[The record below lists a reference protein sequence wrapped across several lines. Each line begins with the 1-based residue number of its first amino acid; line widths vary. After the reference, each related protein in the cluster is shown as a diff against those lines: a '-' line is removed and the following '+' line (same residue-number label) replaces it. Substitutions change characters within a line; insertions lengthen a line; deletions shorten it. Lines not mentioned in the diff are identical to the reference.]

1 MESGFPGTNFQQ
13 YLEHCHDL
21 FVLSGTAAATLMGVL
36 FISLSLHLDTVVHD
50 DNKHIHAM
58 ALESFYG
65 FMWTLV
71 ISLFMLV
78 PLMPMRPLATVFISL
93 GAVRIL
99 MMLLNSRHLV
109 GKTDAIFTRKIL
121 LRRFIPPL
129 LANASLVYAGWS
141 LSQGYNERAVSFVLW
156 SMFMLLITATGAAWD
171 LLMRVGR
178 LKALLAKTS
187 GEASR

>member
-1 MESGFPGTNFQQ
+1 MESAFPGSNFQQ

-36 FISLSLHLDTVVHD
+36 FISLSLHLDTVVHE

-65 FMWTLV
+65 FMWVMV
-71 ISLFMLV
+71 ISMFMLV
-78 PLMPMRPLATVFISL
+78 PLMPMRPLSTAFIML
-93 GAVRIL
+93 GAVRIG
-99 MMLLNSRHLV
+99 MMVLNSRHLV
-109 GKTDAIFTRKIL
+109 GKTDAIFTRKVL
-121 LRRFIPPL
+121 FRRFIPPFL
-129 LANASLVYAGWS
+129 GNASLVYAGWS
-141 LSQGYNERAVSFVLW
+141 LIRGNNEMAIGFVFW

-178 LKALLAKTS
+178 LKALLARAP
-187 GEASR
+187 GGASH